1 MDSILSNDK
10 SECFICGSHQWIEK
24 HHVFYGRGKR
34 KVSEANG
41 FTVYLCHMCHNEPPN
56 GIHFNI
62 EFDNKLKRVCQRM
75 YERNHTRQ
83 EFVNLINR
91 NYLE

>member
-34 KVSEANG
+34 KVSEQNG
-41 FTVYLCHMCHNEPPN
+41 FTVYLCHRHHNEPPD
-56 GIHFNI
+56 GVHFNI
-62 EFDNKLKRVCQRM
+62 GVDDELKQTCQAA
-75 YERNHTRQ
+75 YEKTHSREQFTN
-83 EFVNLINR
+83 IIGR
-91 NYLE
+91 NYL